1 MLETKTV
8 TKADLEQ
15 RACWLAWR
23 YNLDEKRILECLRR
37 TKVEIEHVV
46 SDGLFSYLS
55 FDPSLEKALLYSRPE
70 VALKVFETANLDDI
84 RKWLTMM
91 DELAGKLI
99 HDWPGNEELCRWE
112 AESYLLP
119 D

>member
-1 MLETKTV
+1 MSEIKTV

-15 RACWLAWR
+15 RARWLAWKC
-23 YNLDEKRILECLRR
+23 NLDGKRILKCLRR

-70 VALKVFETANLDDI
+70 VALRVFETANLNDI
-84 RKWLTMM
+84 RKWLTTM
-91 DELAGKLI
+91 DELAGKLV

-112 AESYLLP
+112 TESYLLS

>member
-1 MLETKTV
+1 MSETKTV

-15 RACWLAWR
+15 RVRWLAWR

-37 TKVEIEHVV
+37 AKVEIEHVV

-70 VALKVFETANLDDI
+70 VALRVFETANLDNI
-84 RKWLTMM
+84 RKV
-91 DELAGKLI
+91 
-99 HDWPGNEELCRWE
+99 
-112 AESYLLP
+112 
-119 D
+119 